1 MTFERKIALR
11 VKLAAGQGEKEEG
24 EEDRTSTKRGPR
36 AMQCGSKQNKGT
48 PHGAKA
54 AEVYGIVGYLLSLIS
69 FGPAPN
75 QYSPAALARLPSL
88 APPATRSWS
97 CMHLRVC
104 GCAVLAHCFLCVCA
118 VVWIVWAYTPDWVLE
133 SLGVTYYPDRYWAIA
148 LPMFGLSLVCYL
160 IVVYNAWN
168 LCNTHPFHSYY
179 TIQDSADMATRV
191 KDKDMHAFQ
200 ATDSIPPAEDIPIT
214 KINRLLFCTPQSD

>member
-1 MTFERKIALR
+1 MGRDRSACSELKRA
-11 VKLAAGQGEKEEG
+11 AAGPGGQG
-24 EEDRTSTKRGPR
+24 RRGGRQDEHQAWPAGHAVR
-36 AMQCGSKQNKGT
+36 QQ
-48 PHGAKA
+48 
-54 AEVYGIVGYLLSLIS
+54 AEQRD
-69 FGPAPN
+69 PARR
-75 QYSPAALARLPSL
+75 QSR
-88 APPATRSWS
+88 R
-97 CMHLRVC
+97 
-104 GCAVLAHCFLCVCA
+104 

-191 KDKDMHAFQ
+191 KDRDMHAFQ
-200 ATDSIPPAEDIPIT
+200 ATDSIPP
-214 KINRLLFCTPQSD
+214 

>member
-1 MTFERKIALR
+1 MTFERKIAVR

-75 QYSPAALARLPSL
+75 SIPRLRSRGCLA
-88 APPATRSWS
+88 ATRPGS
-97 CMHLRVC
+97 CMHLRVRLRVRVRCWLTASSACAQSYGSC
-104 GCAVLAHCFLCVCA
+104 GRIHPTGFWRA
-118 VVWIVWAYTPDWVLE
+118 WV
-133 SLGVTYYPDRYWAIA
+133 
-148 LPMFGLSLVCYL
+148 
-160 IVVYNAWN
+160 
-168 LCNTHPFHSYY
+168 
-179 TIQDSADMATRV
+179 
-191 KDKDMHAFQ
+191 
-200 ATDSIPPAEDIPIT
+200 
-214 KINRLLFCTPQSD
+214 

>member
-1 MTFERKIALR
+1 MARDEH
-11 VKLAAGQGEKEEG
+11 
-24 EEDRTSTKRGPR
+24 KRGPGHAVR
-36 AMQCGSKQNKGT
+36 QQ
-48 PHGAKA
+48 
-54 AEVYGIVGYLLSLIS
+54 AEQRDPARRESRRGLWHRWLLAEPYQLRSR
-69 FGPAPN
+69 PK
-75 QYSPAALARLPSL
+75 QYSPAALARLP
-88 APPATRSWS
+88 RSDAA
-97 CMHLRVC
+97 RVVHASASAFAC
-104 GCAVLAHCFLCVCA
+104 ACAVLAHCFLCVCA

>member
-1 MTFERKIALR
+1 MTFERKIAVR

-75 QYSPAALARLPSL
+75 QYSPAALARLP
-88 APPATRSWS
+88 RSDAA
-97 CMHLRVC
+97 RVVHASASAC
-104 GCAVLAHCFLCVCA
+104 ACACAVLAHCFLCVCA

-191 KDKDMHAFQ
+191 KDKDVHAFQ